1 MKIRAIN
8 LTKTVRHQLSFDEDA
23 GTDKAVTWILGALDS
38 RVMASIKDKAT
49 GIPLSA
55 LAGGSTDGT
64 ATLNINLTNFDVV
77 LHGLKG
83 FENFK
88 FEDDSS
94 VEYKTVTTNLNG
106 KSYLTA
112 DPDLIKLL
120 PSDVIDELAGVIMD
134 INVLKEEER
143 KNSEK

>member
-8 LTKTVRHQLSFDEDA
+8 LTKTVRHQLSFDEDK
-23 GTDKAVTWILGALDS
+23 GTDKAVTWIVGAIDS

-55 LAGGSTDGT
+55 LAGGGTDGT

-77 LHGLKG
+77 LFGLKG
-83 FENFK
+83 FENFRY
-88 FEDDSS
+88 DDDTL
-94 VEYKTVTTNLNG
+94 VEYKTTTTNLNG

-112 DPDLIKLL
+112 DPDLIKML
-120 PSDVIDELAGVIMD
+120 PSDVIDELASAIMD
-134 INVLKEEER
+134 INVLKEVER
-143 KNSEK
+143 KNLEE